1 MRVRGAVLAA
11 AFLATASGPA
21 LAQGPGDPT
30 TVFADG
36 FNLPCRMAFDSVG
49 NLFVA
54 ELALGEIWSVAP
66 SGSRTLFTDQIP
78 DPRWVAFDAFG
89 WLLVDQPHGL
99 GGVPDITAG
108 RHRRVRGGRGR
119 GRHSSPDRTGASGW
133 APSIPCF
140 TSNAMGRRL
149 EAIETR
155 ETYGLPVRGL
165 YLAPPGEIYMTGSGT
180 LWKLVAGVPQNLL
193 TSLPLAWAGIA
204 FDVAGN
210 GYWTHNAME
219 EGDFDRLALVDLDG
233 NWLNEAWITE
243 VVDPCR
249 CAFGRNPNGSTNS
262 ELYIGQRD
270 GTIVKAAAGSALA
283 AGWPVV
289 GLRFSEIN
297 EAAAADEIMGVPD
310 LLPDPTRV
318 FLDVIGNNDGLY
330 DVGDFRAYLIA
341 AGVVN

>member
-1 MRVRGAVLAA
+1 MLARIGVLSA
-11 AFLATASGPA
+11 AFLAAGPSPIP
-21 LAQGPGDPT
+21 AQGPGDPT

-36 FNLPCRMAFDSVG
+36 FDLPCRMAFDSVG
-49 NLFVA
+49 NLLVA

-66 SGSRTLFTDQIP
+66 SGSRTMFTDQIP

-89 WLLVDQPHGL
+89 WLLVTSHTDSVVYRISPQGDMTEFVEVA
-99 GGVPDITAG
+99 GGVGILTGPDGSIW
-108 RHRRVRGGRGR
+108 V
-119 GRHSSPDRTGASGW
+119 GAVDTL
-133 APSIPCF
+133 F
-140 TSNAMGRRL
+140 HFDAMGRRL

-155 ETYGLPVRGL
+155 ETYGLPVRAL
-165 YLAPPGEIYMTGSGT
+165 YLAPPGELYMPGSGG
-180 LWKLVAGVPQNLL
+180 LWKLVAGVPQNLQTGL
-193 TSLPLAWAGIA
+193 QLAWGGMA
-204 FDVAGN
+204 FDLAGN
-210 GYWTHNAME
+210 GFWTHIAME
-219 EGDFDRLALVDLDG
+219 EGDVDRLGLVDLDG
-233 NWLNEAWITE
+233 NWLNEAWITQ

-249 CAFGRNPNGSTNS
+249 CAFGRNPDGSMNS
-262 ELYIGQRD
+262 DLYIGQRD

-289 GLRFSEIN
+289 GLRFSEID

-318 FLDVIGNNDGLY
+318 FLDVIGNNDGQY